1 MFTLIHADIKNLSV
15 GHITLTFDAKA
26 KQYLEL
32 LQKTD
37 QQLNEPH
44 TKDRCPQLI

>member
-1 MFTLIHADIKNLSV
+1 MFTLMHTDIKNLSV
-15 GHITLTFDAKA
+15 GYIALTFDAKA

-37 QQLNEPH
+37 QQLNEPG